1 MVGQAPEG
9 RALTLLIMRCMM
21 VFGMR
26 SRMDLLIMA
35 TYESTR
41 LRMVS
46 TCRSNCGS
54 MEKVF
59 SWAPSSFSACKEG
72 EAVR

>member
-1 MVGQAPEG
+1 
-9 RALTLLIMRCMM
+9 M

-26 SRMDLLIMA
+26 SRIDLLMMA

-46 TCRSNCGS
+46 TWRSSCGS

-59 SWAPSSFSACKEG
+59 SCAPSSFSACKGGG
-72 EAVR
+72 EVVRGDFSLR

>member
-1 MVGQAPEG
+1 
-9 RALTLLIMRCMM
+9 
-21 VFGMR
+21 
-26 SRMDLLIMA
+26 MDLLIMA

-59 SWAPSSFSACKEG
+59 SWAPSSFSACKKGG
-72 EAVR
+72 EVVR